1 MSYFIL
7 RFVRDY
13 MRYKDEIQCAAKEVV
28 DMIRED
34 AKKLAPH
41 DNGNFYTL
49 HIRRGDFQF
58 KVIILLSMF
67 QTIYIIIPVCSLS
80 VYIYYFLQL
89 FAIIII
95 VSVGKARS
103 RKNTFQPAI
112 S

>member
-1 MSYFIL
+1 
-7 RFVRDY
+7 

-58 KVIILLSMF
+58 KVIH
-67 QTIYIIIPVCSLS
+67 Y
-80 VYIYYFLQL
+80 
-89 FAIIII
+89 
-95 VSVGKARS
+95 
-103 RKNTFQPAI
+103 
-112 S
+112 